1 MMIQIHHATLQEAQ
15 LFVRGAPYVS
25 MTKACVIFFKNSA
38 VAKHIR
44 DTVNDIRERVQSM
57 TLHVRQSKVRAA
69 GQASLMSAVERSSTG
84 KANRASGMRARHTRR
99 QCMLHSRFRSLRSV
113 PTPQARC
120 KRRAG
125 PCMTSVVTSL
135 LVVHR
140 HTAHSRG
147 DGRHLARFAV
157 CT

>member
-15 LFVRGAPYVS
+15 FFVRGAPYVS
-25 MTKACVIFFKNSA
+25 MTKACVIFLNSA
-38 VAKHIR
+38 VAEHIR

-84 KANRASGMRARHTRR
+84 KANRAGGMRARHTRR